1 MMSCGPKQISGSRSF
16 LKSRSH
22 IMLNTG
28 MILLFALSCSKYHSR
43 RRSSEPI
50 NIAVIDESRVE
61 NTKIR
66 HIFKEFLIKE
76 IINEGKGTLNVF
88 NTDAPSD
95 ESIEFKHIDY
105 FISFDIMDYGIF
117 DIDRNMDKLLV
128 SAKIVKLPKY
138 LILNSSIEAVEGNKI
153 KKMCEEVANR
163 LANSVVRRLL
173 SIHVRTDSLPNV
185 LEEPQDSSLTDKGKK

>member
-1 MMSCGPKQISGSRSF
+1 
-16 LKSRSH
+16 
-22 IMLNTG
+22 
-28 MILLFALSCSKYHSR
+28 
-43 RRSSEPI
+43 
-50 NIAVIDESRVE
+50 
-61 NTKIR
+61 
-66 HIFKEFLIKE
+66 
-76 IINEGKGTLNVF
+76 
-88 NTDAPSD
+88 
-95 ESIEFKHIDY
+95 
-105 FISFDIMDYGIF
+105 MDYGIF